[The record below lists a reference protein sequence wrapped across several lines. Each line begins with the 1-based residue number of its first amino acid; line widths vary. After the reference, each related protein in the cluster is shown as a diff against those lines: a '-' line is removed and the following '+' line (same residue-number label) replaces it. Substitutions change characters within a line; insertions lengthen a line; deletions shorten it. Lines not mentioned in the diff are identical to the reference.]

1 MTKNIIKLVL
11 PLLLTANFSFA
22 ACDLAIMLA
31 GNAPKQDMALKLQS
45 SLERS
50 LKKLNMQNST
60 SLVYSPEDA
69 SDSDYFLVMSPTYS
83 GIRIA
88 INFILINNTFYTK
101 EYNYNPYISG
111 DQIIA
116 QITNDIA
123 AGAFSSMKHC
133 K

>member
-1 MTKNIIKLVL
+1 MTKNIFKIIVTV
-11 PLLLTANFSFA
+11 LLLANSSFA
-22 ACDLAIMLA
+22 KCDLAIMLA
-31 GNAPKQDMALKLQS
+31 GNSPKQDMALKLQS
-45 SLERS
+45 SLESS
-50 LKKLNMQNST
+50 LKKLNTKNTT

-69 SDSDYFLVMSPTYS
+69 SHSDYFLVMSPTYS

-88 INFILINNTFYTK
+88 INYILINNTFYTK

-116 QITNDIA
+116 QITNDIT
-123 AGAFSSMKHC
+123 AGAFSSMKFC